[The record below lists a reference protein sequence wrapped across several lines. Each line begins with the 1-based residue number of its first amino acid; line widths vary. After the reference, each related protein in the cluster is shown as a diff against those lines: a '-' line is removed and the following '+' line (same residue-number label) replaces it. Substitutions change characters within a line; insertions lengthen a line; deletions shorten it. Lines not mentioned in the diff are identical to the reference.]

1 MAIESL
7 IEEGRFF
14 VREETYV
21 IVKANKIVDNAF
33 AIINDGKEITIVVEQ
48 WTGSHALFSKD
59 CIDIDRDWKIITFDM
74 ELPFELVGF
83 ISTIASALAKERIS
97 IFVIS
102 AFSTDH
108 LMVKNSDLEDT
119 INVLTKLGFKQIRS
133 NN

>member
-1 MAIESL
+1 MAIESI
-7 IEEGRFF
+7 IEEGRFI

-21 IVKANKIVDNAF
+21 IVKANRIVEDAF
-33 AIINDGKEITIVVEQ
+33 AVINDGKEITIVVEQ

-74 ELPFELVGF
+74 NLPFELVGF
-83 ISTIASALAKERIS
+83 ISTIASALAKEKIS

-108 LMVKNSDLEDT
+108 LLVKNRDLEDT
-119 INVLTKLGFKQIRS
+119 IRVLTKLGFKQI
-133 NN
+133 